1 MTREQR
7 AAYLITVR
15 IHCQMLLLFICSLTG
30 CIHVPPPASDC
41 QITAL
46 RRALTSLHPYVQE
59 AEAASLAATAY
70 GYPRELAREY
80 RLVRP
85 PLFHNLLINV
95 GLKERGLCYQW
106 SEDMVTQL
114 QTLQLESLEL
124 RWGSAGAGKLR
135 EHNTVVVT
143 GRNQPFAEGIVLDP
157 WRRSGE
163 LVWVFVAA
171 DSYVWQEGEL
181 FPQPTPIPEGVETA
195 TP

>member
-1 MTREQR
+1 
-7 AAYLITVR
+7 
-15 IHCQMLLLFICSLTG
+15 MLLLFVCFLTG
-30 CIHVPPPASDC
+30 CVHVPPAAGDS

-46 RRALTSLHPYVQE
+46 RRALTSLHPDVQDTE
-59 AEAASLAATAY
+59 AGRLATVAY
-70 GYPRELAREY
+70 GYPRQLARDY

-85 PLFHNLLINV
+85 PLFHNLLINLR
-95 GLKERGLCYQW
+95 LKKRGLCYQW
-106 SEDMVTQL
+106 AEDMVAQL
-114 QTLQLESLEL
+114 QTLRLESVEL
-124 RWGSAGAGKLR
+124 HWGSAAAGKLR

-143 GRNQPFAEGIVLDP
+143 GPGQPFADGIVLDP

-181 FPQPTPIPEGVETA
+181 FAQPPPPRVATQTA